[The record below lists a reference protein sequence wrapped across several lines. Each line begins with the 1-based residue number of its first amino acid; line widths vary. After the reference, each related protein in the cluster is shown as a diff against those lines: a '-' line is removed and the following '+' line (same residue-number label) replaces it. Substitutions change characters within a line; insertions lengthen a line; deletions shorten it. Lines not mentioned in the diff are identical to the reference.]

1 MEFDYEQEREEV
13 DTVGRVAVS
22 EGLSAGAGS
31 VLSVLRWLP
40 LASADDLAAIM
51 GRPWS
56 GVLNHLGLLRDRSL
70 VASTQLGCT
79 RKQCQRWN
87 LTEFCLDRSGLGG
100 ATWHDEP
107 ARCRPLELIPAWNS
121 FTLS

>member
-31 VLSVLRWLP
+31 VLSALRWLP

-87 LTEFCLDRSGLGG
+87 LTEFLSGQVQTGG
-100 ATWHDEP
+100 SHV
-107 ARCRPLELIPAWNS
+107 AR
-121 FTLS
+121 